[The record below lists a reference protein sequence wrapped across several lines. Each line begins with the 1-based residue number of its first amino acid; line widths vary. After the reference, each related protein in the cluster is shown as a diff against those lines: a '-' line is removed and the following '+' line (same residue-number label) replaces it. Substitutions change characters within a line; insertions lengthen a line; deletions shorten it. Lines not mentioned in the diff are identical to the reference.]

1 MTLYKSI
8 TVCLAVV
15 SLLIPSLYTN
25 AETEAKLNGNLN
37 SKNQTL
43 TYRGDAFSLESGK
56 LLYTEHHQLFMAD
69 GKPVRRIT
77 EYQDAELETFAV
89 KENRY
94 SDNPATP
101 DFHLNDTRSGY
112 TESVSKN
119 GENWQVSYSEQNAGG
134 NSQGDKGQLKQPD
147 YTAVIDAGFDEFVR
161 ASWDKLLKDKT
172 VKFSFAVPSR
182 LEWIDF
188 RLIPLEITD
197 QVVRVEMRL
206 KSRLL
211 SWLLAP
217 VELTYERSTQR
228 LLTYR
233 GLTNIRDRK
242 GQGTEAE
249 IRYTY
254 PDKDS
259 N

>member
-1 MTLYKSI
+1 VTLHKSMT
-8 TVCLAVV
+8 VFLAVA
-15 SLLIPSLYTN
+15 SLLIISRYAN
-25 AETEAKLNGNLN
+25 AEAEGNINGTQ
-37 SKNQTL
+37 QTI
-43 TYRGDAFSLESGK
+43 TYRGDAFSIESGK
-56 LLYTEHHQLFMAD
+56 LLYTEHHQLFMS
-69 GKPVRRIT
+69 GSKPVRRIT
-77 EYQDAELETFAV
+77 EYQDAELKTFAV

-94 SDNPATP
+94 EQNPATP

-112 TESVSKN
+112 TESVSKIGN
-119 GENWQVSYSEQNAGG
+119 TWNVSYSELDSNGQNQSDEG
-134 NSQGDKGQLKQPD
+134 KLTRPD

-161 ASWDKLLKDKT
+161 ESWEKLINEKT
-172 VKFSFAVPSR
+172 VTFSFAVPSR

-188 RLIPLEITD
+188 RLIPLNITD

-217 VELTYERSTQR
+217 VELTYDRSTKQ

-233 GLTNIRDRK
+233 GLTNIRDQK
-242 GQGTEAE
+242 GQGIEAE

-259 N
+259 H

>member
-1 MTLYKSI
+1 MTLHKSM
-8 TVCLAVV
+8 TVFLAVV
-15 SLLIPSLYTN
+15 SLFIVSRHVN
-25 AETEAKLNGNLN
+25 AEAEA
-37 SKNQTL
+37 SKGSNQQTI
-43 TYRGDAFSLESGK
+43 TYRGDAFSIENGK
-56 LLYTEHHQLFMAD
+56 LLYTEHHQLFMS
-69 GKPVRRIT
+69 GSKPVRRIT
-77 EYQDAELETFAV
+77 EYQDAELNTFAV

-94 SDNPATP
+94 EQNPATP

-112 TESVSKN
+112 TESVSKKGN
-119 GENWQVSYSEQNAGG
+119 TWNVSYSERDSNGK
-134 NSQGDKGQLKQPD
+134 SQSDKGKLKQPD

-161 ASWDKLLKDKT
+161 GAWEKLLDEKT
-172 VKFSFAVPSR
+172 VTFSFAVPSR

-188 RLIPLEITD
+188 RLIPIEITD
-197 QVVRVEMRL
+197 ELVRVEMRL

-217 VELTYERSTQR
+217 VELTYDHSTKQ

-233 GLTNIRDRK
+233 GLTNIRDQK
-242 GQGTEAE
+242 GQGIEAE